1 MADDKKQFKRKLSA
15 EEAGEN
21 YILIQKK
28 ELDFFPKVG
37 KPFKLQVGK
46 KGINSYIE
54 AIECWCRGPKK
65 PHSHYRLNAS
75 EFKEVVRMHW
85 GAKIRIEK
93 LSPEKFKLFSG

>member
-1 MADDKKQFKRKLSA
+1 MANDKKQFKRKLSA
-15 EEAGEN
+15 EEAGGN

-37 KPFKLQVGK
+37 KPFKLQVGE
-46 KGINSYIE
+46 KGVNSYIE
-54 AIECWCRGPKK
+54 AVECWCQGPKK

-75 EFKEVVRMHW
+75 EFKEVVRMNW

-93 LSPEKFKLFSG
+93 LSPNKFELFSS